1 MLRGQS
7 TCYNVVVTDIVKSMK
22 KKTAIGLAALS
33 FIAFISL
40 GLPDGLLG
48 VAWPGIRGHF
58 NLSVDAIGLL
68 LIFGTGGY
76 TLSSFFS
83 GVLVR
88 KLGIGGLLSISC
100 GATGATLLIYAV
112 TPVWWLFVV
121 AATLGGLGA
130 GAIDAGINTYVA
142 QNHGER
148 MMQWLHA
155 SFGVGTTLGP
165 VIMTL
170 GISLTSRWQIG
181 YLLVAGAQVIL
192 AVIFLITKGKWKNVS
207 VVSEQEHHTK
217 GEASLAETLKK
228 LSALLSMLMFFIYT
242 GVELGLGIWAYTL
255 LTESRG
261 IDPQVAGFITGSY
274 WATFTLGRILAGWY
288 TKKLTVQKLI
298 YISIFFAL
306 VGTALVL
313 VDVSSWVTILGIA
326 LTGFS
331 IAPIFPGLVSDT
343 LKRVGRRHEAN
354 TIGMQIAAA
363 GLGAAVIPS
372 LAGVFARFYGLEVI
386 PLYLLTAL
394 VLLGLSFA
402 FSHSRKQA

>member
-1 MLRGQS
+1 
-7 TCYNVVVTDIVKSMK
+7 MK
-22 KKTAIGLAALS
+22 KKPVIGLLVLS

-40 GLPDGLLG
+40 GLPDGLNG
-48 VAWPGIRGHF
+48 VAWPGVRNHF
-58 NLSVDAIGLL
+58 NLPLDAIGLL

-88 KLGIGGLLSISC
+88 RLGIGGLLSISC
-100 GATGATLLIYAV
+100 GATSMALLVYAV
-112 TPVWWLFVV
+112 TPVWWLFV
-121 AATLGGLGA
+121 AAAVLGGLGA

-142 QNHGER
+142 QNHSER

-170 GISLTSRWQIG
+170 GISITSRWQIG
-181 YLLVAGAQVIL
+181 YIIVAGAQALL
-192 AVIFLITKGKWKNVS
+192 AMIFFATKGMWRGVEVNTGHEYHEKR
-207 VVSEQEHHTK
+207 
-217 GEASLAETLKK
+217 EASLGETLKK
-228 LSALLSMLMFFIYT
+228 VSALLSMLMFFIYT

-261 IDPQVAGFITGSY
+261 IDLGVAGFITGSY
-274 WATFTLGRILAGWY
+274 WASFTVGRVLAGWY
-288 TKKLTVQKLI
+288 TKKLSVQRLL
-298 YISIFFAL
+298 YISIFLAL
-306 VGTALVL
+306 LGTGLIV
-313 VDVSSWVTILGIA
+313 VNISSWVTIVGIA
-326 LTGFS
+326 MTGFS

-343 LKRVGRRHEAN
+343 VKRVGTRHEAN

-363 GLGAAVIPS
+363 GLGAAVVPS
-372 LAGVFARFYGLEVI
+372 VAGILARLYGLEVI
-386 PLYLLTAL
+386 PLYLLAAL
-394 VLLGLSFA
+394 ILLGLSFA

>member
-1 MLRGQS
+1 
-7 TCYNVVVTDIVKSMK
+7 MK
-22 KKTAIGLAALS
+22 KTSAIGLVVLS
-33 FIAFISL
+33 FFAFISL

-88 KLGIGGLLSISC
+88 RLGIGGLLSISC
-100 GATGATLLIYAV
+100 GATAVTLLMYAV
-112 TPVWWLFVV
+112 TPVWWIFVI

-142 QNHGER
+142 QNHSER

-181 YLLVAGAQVIL
+181 YFVVAGAQALL
-192 AVIFLITKGKWKNVS
+192 AVTFLVTKGMWRGVS
-207 VVSEQEHHTK
+207 VINAHEHHAK
-217 GEASLAETLKK
+217 GDASLAETLRK
-228 LSALLSMLMFFIYT
+228 LSALLSMFMFFIYT

-261 IDPQVAGFITGSY
+261 IDPKVAGFITGSY

-288 TKKLTVQKLI
+288 TKKLTVQKLL

-306 VGTALVL
+306 LGTTLVL
-313 VDVSSWVTILGIA
+313 VNISPWVTIIGIA

-343 LKRVGRRHEAN
+343 LNRVGLRHEAN

-372 LAGVFARFYGLEVI
+372 LAGVFARLYGLEII
-386 PLYLLTAL
+386 PIYLLAAL
-394 VLLGLSFA
+394 VILGLSFA